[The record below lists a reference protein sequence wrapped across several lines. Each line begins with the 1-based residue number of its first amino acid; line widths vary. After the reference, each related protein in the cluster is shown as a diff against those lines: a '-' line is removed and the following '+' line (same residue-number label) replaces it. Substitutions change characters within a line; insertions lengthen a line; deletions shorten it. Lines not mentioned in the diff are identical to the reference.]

1 MSYVSGK
8 DKNEILEALNGT
20 AQVGSTVHEQQKAA
34 ITVRCTEDL
43 ESAFQNLEEQL
54 KANSESS
61 DSVGRKIFWLNVI
74 LASATVVAAIA
85 TVIIAVKT

>member
-20 AQVGSTVHEQQKAA
+20 AQVGSTIHEQQKAA

-43 ESAFQNLEEQL
+43 VSAFENLEDQL

>member
-61 DSVGRKIFWLNVI
+61 DSVAHKIFWLNVI

>member
-20 AQVGSTVHEQQKAA
+20 AHVGSTVHEQQKAA

-43 ESAFQNLEEQL
+43 ESAFENLEEQL